1 MMYEKTKKMATINV
15 GLSQKK
21 SRHGGLRTWNFQLEV
36 LRKEYVDPGGNQRR
50 SGTSEVIKKYSGGVS
65 KRCSTILW
73 NFHG

>member
-36 LRKEYVDPGGNQRR
+36 LRKEYVDPGGN
-50 SGTSEVIKKYSGGVS
+50 
-65 KRCSTILW
+65 
-73 NFHG
+73 